1 MSEEKKKVSITY
13 DEMLHMSHPVSGK
26 HPQMSRYDRAAQFS
40 PFAALT
46 GHEAAIRET
55 ARLTEEQAELNED
68 KKEELNE
75 KLQELMA
82 LAEEHPTVT
91 VTYFK
96 PDDRK
101 EGGKYETVTGTFR
114 KIRDYDKMF
123 ILEDGTGIAC
133 DMIYELEI
141 CH

>member
-1 MSEEKKKVSITY
+1 MHKKEYEDIIGLLHHVST
-13 DEMLHMSHPVSGK
+13 V
-26 HPQMSRYDRAAQFS
+26 HPQMSIYDRAAQFS

-82 LAEEHPTVT
+82 HAEEHPTVT

-101 EGGKYETVTGTFR
+101 EGGKYAVSYTHLTLPTN
-114 KIRDYDKMF
+114 
-123 ILEDGTGIAC
+123 
-133 DMIYELEI
+133 
-141 CH
+141 

>member
-1 MSEEKKKVSITY
+1 MHKKEYEDIIGLPHHVST
-13 DEMLHMSHPVSGK
+13 V
-26 HPQMSRYDRAAQFS
+26 HPQMSIYDRAAQFS

-46 GHEAAIRET
+46 GHEAAIQET

-75 KLQELMA
+75 KLQELIA
-82 LAEEHPTVT
+82 HAEEHPTVT

-101 EGGKYETVTGTFR
+101 EGGKYETVTRTFR